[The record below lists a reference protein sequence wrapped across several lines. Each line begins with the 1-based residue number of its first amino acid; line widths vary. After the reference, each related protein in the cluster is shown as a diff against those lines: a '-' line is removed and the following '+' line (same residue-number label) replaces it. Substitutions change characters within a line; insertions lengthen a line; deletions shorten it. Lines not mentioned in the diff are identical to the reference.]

1 MKYLTTLC
9 VVSIALLY
17 CPFAAGQADS
27 PSENVAATVG
37 DGPNAAAL
45 QRQIETLI
53 GETQRLIEA
62 KPPSKDFMIGWRTK
76 DGVVT
81 HILLIPNKP
90 LSERTVEGFAGLKA
104 EVTKLPKGAS
114 VSYVFSDFRPDLLTH
129 KQIIELSSL
138 CKKNEV
144 PFYLHAG
151 G

>member
-1 MKYLTTLC
+1 MRVLTTLGII
-9 VVSIALLY
+9 SIALLN
-17 CPFAAGQADS
+17 CPIAIGQGDS
-27 PSENVAATVG
+27 PSENAAATPG

-45 QRQIETLI
+45 QQQINALI
-53 GETQRLIEA
+53 VETQRLINA

-81 HILLIPNKP
+81 QILLIPNKP
-90 LSERTVEGFAGLKA
+90 LSERTVEGFDGLKA